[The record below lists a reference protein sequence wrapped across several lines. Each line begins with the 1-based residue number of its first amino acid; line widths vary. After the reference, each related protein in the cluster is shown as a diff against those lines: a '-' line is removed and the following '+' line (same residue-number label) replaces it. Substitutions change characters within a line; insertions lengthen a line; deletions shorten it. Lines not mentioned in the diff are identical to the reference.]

1 MHNQLR
7 TSILV
12 SISILA
18 LANHSPGIIFFNV
31 FMEQLHGRTVIMVII
46 NSIVDLKSLGHV
58 YFTELAN

>member
-1 MHNQLR
+1 MHIQLR

-31 FMEQLHGRTVIMVII
+31 FMEQLHGRTVIMVYGD
-46 NSIVDLKSLGHV
+46 NKQ
-58 YFTELAN
+58 